1 MHDSPWCS
9 SGSEEKKGDPAA
21 IGCPADPKSCRN
33 PGMVNSIVRAAP
45 PAVGSASN
53 TSTCRPAWAS
63 TMAAASPFG
72 PEPTTHALRLNAN
85 PQLTLFCSRFGSFV
99 NAPPLGYSLGCIFGH
114 STTLMPP
121 SGRRSSVCAYRP
133 NSCLRHHIPV
143 TRFSDVVVNQY
154 CQSTARIWCGGS
166 CEKGLP
172 AKSASTSWSFASRR
186 TSVLG
191 TIGYSRQDP
200 REANHKF
207 QSKRG

>member
-1 MHDSPWCS
+1 
-9 SGSEEKKGDPAA
+9 
-21 IGCPADPKSCRN
+21 
-33 PGMVNSIVRAAP
+33 
-45 PAVGSASN
+45 
-53 TSTCRPAWAS
+53 
-63 TMAAASPFG
+63 MAAASPFG

-85 PQLTLFCSRFGSFV
+85 LQPTLFCPRFRSFA
-99 NAPPLGYSLGCIFGH
+99 NTPPLSYSLGSCFGH

-121 SGRRSSVCAYRP
+121 SGPRSSVGAYRP

-154 CQSTARIWCGGS
+154 CQSTARILCGGC

-172 AKSASTSWSFASRR
+172 ANSASTSLSFASKR

-207 QSKRG
+207 QSKRGWYGA

>member
-1 MHDSPWCS
+1 
-9 SGSEEKKGDPAA
+9 
-21 IGCPADPKSCRN
+21 
-33 PGMVNSIVRAAP
+33 
-45 PAVGSASN
+45 
-53 TSTCRPAWAS
+53 
-63 TMAAASPFG
+63 MAAASPFG

-85 PQLTLFCSRFGSFV
+85 LQLTLFCSRFCSFT
-99 NAPPLGYSLGCIFGH
+99 NTPPLGYSLGGTVGH

-121 SGRRSSVCAYRP
+121 SGPRSSVGAYRP

-143 TRFSDVVVNQY
+143 ACFSDIVVNQY

-172 AKSASTSWSFASRR
+172 AKSATTSLSFASRR

-191 TIGYSRQDP
+191 TIGYSRHCP

-207 QSKRG
+207 QSKRGWYGA